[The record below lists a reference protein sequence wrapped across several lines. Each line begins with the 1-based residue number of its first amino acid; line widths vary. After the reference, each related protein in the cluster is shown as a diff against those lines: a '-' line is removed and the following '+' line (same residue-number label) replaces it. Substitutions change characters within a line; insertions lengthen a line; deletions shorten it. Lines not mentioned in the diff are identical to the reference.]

1 MIADRRATPERPRRK
16 PAMPRRSTL
25 AVLALVSFAG
35 TTGCT
40 PETDLTGGASG
51 GAAGGASST
60 AGTLVDPVAGAADV
74 PVNLTGVT
82 VRFAAAVM
90 LPAQALQICGATATG
105 VAPAA
110 CDDGV
115 CYTASLGAALP
126 ARTSCRVQLG
136 PGAVDGAGQPLTAG
150 LIGAFD
156 TSAVPDT
163 TPPVI
168 SAVTI
173 ATEGPCL
180 AVTFSTDEAAT
191 GTVVLS
197 AAGVDSPSPAGTGQ
211 TSFDVAVPVAAL
223 PPTTAATVVV
233 RAVDRAGNMSESA
246 PVAWQT
252 PAVLPPIAITEVL
265 ANPAGPEPQQE
276 FVELRNL
283 GPEPVALD
291 GLSIADSKGADLLPA
306 AMLAPGEYALVV
318 TSTYDPASGADV
330 PPRAG
335 TQLLRVDTRIGADG
349 LSNGGEVTRLM
360 HDDEVVSSYG
370 GWVDVSA
377 AAWSGRSVHRLVESA
392 CDRSAAWNHT
402 PLPATPGAGPP

>member
-1 MIADRRATPERPRRK
+1 MRPWLIRLGRL
-16 PAMPRRSTL
+16 T
-25 AVLALVSFAG
+25 VALSGLVA
-35 TTGCT
+35 CT
-40 PETDLTGGASG
+40 PETDLTS
-51 GAAGGASST
+51 GAAGGGPGASTT
-60 AGTLVDPVAGAADV
+60 AGTLVDPVAGASQV

-82 VRFAAAVM
+82 VRFSAAVT
-90 LPAQALQICGATATG
+90 LPAQALQVCGAAATG
-105 VAPAA
+105 VSTPAA

-115 CYTASLGAALP
+115 CYTAALGAALP
-126 ARTSCRVQLG
+126 ANTSCRVQLG
-136 PGAVDGAGQPLTAG
+136 PGALDGAGQPLTTG

-168 SAVTI
+168 SGVTI

-180 AVTFSTDEAAT
+180 AVTFATDEAAT
-191 GTVVLS
+191 GTVIL
-197 AAGVDSPSPAGTGQ
+197 AAADVQSPSPAGTGQ

-223 PPTTAATVVV
+223 PPATAATVVV
-233 RAVDRAGNMSESA
+233 RAVDRAGNTAESA
-246 PVAWQT
+246 PLAWQT
-252 PAVLPPIAITEVL
+252 PAALPSLAITEVL

-283 GPEPVALD
+283 GAAPVPLD
-291 GLSIADSKGADLLPA
+291 GLSLADSHGADLLPA

-318 TSTYDPASGADV
+318 TSTYDPADGPDV

-335 TQLLRVDTRIGADG
+335 TQLLRVDTRLGADG
-349 LSNGGEVTRLM
+349 LSNSGEVTRLL
-360 HDDEVVSSYG
+360 HDDAVISSYG

-392 CDRSAAWNHT
+392 CDRAAAWNHT